1 MDYPQT
7 SISQRR
13 GRKAAR
19 PRSWP
24 GWLSRR
30 HCSQVGG
37 SLKAAWAAEY
47 EPKHQGRPSSGR
59 ANG

>member
-19 PRSWP
+19 PRAGLAGYP
-24 GWLSRR
+24 AATA
-30 HCSQVGG
+30 SQVGG
-37 SLKAAWAAEY
+37 SLKAAWAEY

-59 ANG
+59 SNG